1 MRMIEEHRADID
13 MAAQQGCPYSPKDL
27 DILSLLENYL
37 RSFDSEL
44 ENVAGCLGS
53 QAEKGLVAS
62 TCMYWDSSFGP
73 STRLA

>member
-44 ENVAGCLGS
+44 EKRGWLPRVAGR
-53 QAEKGLVAS
+53 KK
-62 TCMYWDSSFGP
+62 P
-73 STRLA
+73 SC